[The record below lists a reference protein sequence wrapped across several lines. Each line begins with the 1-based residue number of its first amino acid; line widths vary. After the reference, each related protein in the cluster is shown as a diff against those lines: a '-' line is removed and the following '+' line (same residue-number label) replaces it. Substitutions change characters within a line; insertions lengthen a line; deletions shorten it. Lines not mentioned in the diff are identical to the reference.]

1 MFQATRTFV
10 SNLNVKMAQR
20 FVNNN
25 IKHGNK
31 KSSQV
36 IFLIKRADLNKYF
49 FSLLLGFLI

>member
-25 IKHGNK
+25 KHGNK
-31 KSSQV
+31 KSSEV
-36 IFLIKRADLNKYF
+36 IFSIK
-49 FSLLLGFLI
+49 

>member
-25 IKHGNK
+25 IKHGNEK
-31 KSSQV
+31 RSQI
-36 IFLIKRADLNKYF
+36 IFLIK
-49 FSLLLGFLI
+49 

>member
-25 IKHGNK
+25 IKHVNK

-36 IFLIKRADLNKYF
+36 IFF
-49 FSLLLGFLI
+49 